1 MPQIHV
7 TGHRNPDLDSIAS
20 ALGYAELKRRLDPSN
35 DYLPARLGEVNAQT
49 EWALARSGAPKPALL
64 RHVHL
69 RARDVMHQAYA
80 TATEDTPIRDVG
92 LTMARENVDLVPVLD
107 DGGALVG
114 LVTEK
119 GLAHR
124 YIRESQGV
132 SDFSERPV
140 GIGAI
145 VQTVAGEL
153 VAGVD
158 RDVDGRL
165 WVVSMEAA
173 TMGALMQP
181 GDIVV
186 VGDRRDAQRQGIEI
200 GVALLVLSNGVSP
213 DPELLTLAEQ
223 RGTAVVV
230 SPLDSYV
237 TSRMIQLSVPCR
249 TIMTS
254 DPLTAEPDD
263 LLSELT
269 QQVLEVYYRA
279 AVVLDATRA
288 PIGMVSRR
296 SLINPRRRRVLL
308 VDHAETSQSVPGV
321 EDAEI
326 VEILDHH
333 HIGSV
338 ETTVPVTATFDPIG
352 STATLV
358 VERFRLSGMEPTPAT
373 ATVLLAAILSDTVIL
388 SSPTTT
394 ERDHAV
400 VRYLELL
407 LRCGATAFGTEMF
420 EASSDVAD
428 VPAREIV
435 ERDAKE
441 YELGSGATVC
451 IAQIETVG
459 QVLAERTGDLLE
471 ALEELRGSRDYAVC
485 ALMVTDIASRG
496 TQLLV
501 AGERAPVERAFSARV
516 TDGVLELPGVMS
528 RKKQVAPALLA
539 AMRGSP
545 G

>member
-1 MPQIHV
+1 ML
-7 TGHRNPDLDSIAS
+7 PDSETL
-20 ALGYAELKRRLDPSN
+20 
-35 DYLPARLGEVNAQT
+35 
-49 EWALARSGAPKPALL
+49 ALAE
-64 RHVHL
+64 RH
-69 RARDVMHQAYA
+69 
-80 TATEDTPIRDVG
+80 
-92 LTMARENVDLVPVLD
+92 
-107 DGGALVG
+107 
-114 LVTEK
+114 
-119 GLAHR
+119 
-124 YIRESQGV
+124 
-132 SDFSERPV
+132 
-140 GIGAI
+140 
-145 VQTVAGEL
+145 
-153 VAGVD
+153 
-158 RDVDGRL
+158 
-165 WVVSMEAA
+165 
-173 TMGALMQP
+173 
-181 GDIVV
+181 
-186 VGDRRDAQRQGIEI
+186 
-200 GVALLVLSNGVSP
+200 
-213 DPELLTLAEQ
+213 
-223 RGTAVVV
+223 GTAVVV

-279 AVVLDATRA
+279 AVVLDGSRA

-296 SLINPRRRRVLL
+296 SLINPRRRLVVL

-358 VERFRLSGMEPTPAT
+358 VERFRLNGMEPTPTT
-373 ATVLLAAILSDTVIL
+373 ATILLGAILSDTVIL

-407 LRCGATAFGTEMF
+407 LQCDATALGAEMF

-435 ERDAKE
+435 DRDAKV
-441 YELGSGATVC
+441 YDVGDATIC

-459 QVLAERTGDLLE
+459 QVLLERTAELLE
-471 ALEELRGSRDYAVC
+471 ALEALRRSRGYAVY
-485 ALMVTDIASRG
+485 ALMVTDIASKG

-501 AGERAPVERAFSARV
+501 AGDEAPVERAFSVEAL
-516 TDGVLELPGVMS
+516 DGVLELPGVMS

-539 AMRGSP
+539 AMRRSP
-545 G
+545 A

>member
-1 MPQIHV
+1 LAEIYV

-20 ALGYAELKRRLDPSN
+20 AIGYAELKRRLDPSN
-35 DYLPARLGEVNAQT
+35 DYVAARLGDANAQT
-49 EWALARSGAPKPALL
+49 EWALARSGAETPVLL
-64 RHVHL
+64 RHIHL
-69 RARDVMHQAYA
+69 RARDVMHQAFT
-80 TATEDTPIRDVG
+80 TATQDTPIRDVG

-107 DGGALVG
+107 DAGALVG

-140 GIGAI
+140 SIRAI

-153 VAGVD
+153 VAGED
-158 RDVDGRL
+158 RAVDGRL

-186 VGDRRDAQRQGIEI
+186 VGDRRDAQRQGIQI
-200 GVALLVLSNGVSP
+200 GVALLVLSNGVLP
-213 DPELLTLAEQ
+213 DSETLALAE
-223 RGTAVVV
+223 RHGTAVVV

-279 AVVLDATRA
+279 AVVLDGSRA

-296 SLINPRRRRVLL
+296 SLINPRRRLVVL

-358 VERFRLSGMEPTPAT
+358 VERFRLNGMEPTPTT
-373 ATVLLAAILSDTVIL
+373 ATILSDTVIL

-407 LRCGATAFGTEMF
+407 LQCDATALGAEMF

-435 ERDAKE
+435 DRDAKV
-441 YELGSGATVC
+441 YDVGDATIC

-459 QVLAERTGDLLE
+459 QVLLERTAELLE
-471 ALEELRGSRDYAVC
+471 ALEALRRSRGYAVY
-485 ALMVTDIASRG
+485 ALMVTDIASKG

-501 AGERAPVERAFSARV
+501 AGDEAPVERAFSVEAL
-516 TDGVLELPGVMS
+516 DGVLELPGVMS

-539 AMRGSP
+539 AMRRSP
-545 G
+545 A

>member
-1 MPQIHV
+1 MAEIYV
-7 TGHRNPDLDSIAS
+7 TGHRNPDLDSVAS
-20 ALGYAELKRRLDPSN
+20 AIGYAELKRRLDPAN
-35 DYLPARLGEVNAQT
+35 DYVAARLGAANAQT
-49 EWALARSGAPKPALL
+49 EWALERSGARAPVLL
-64 RHVHL
+64 PHVHL
-69 RARDVMHQAYA
+69 RARDVMHQAYT
-80 TATEDTPIRDVG
+80 TATQDTPIREVG
-92 LTMARENVDLVPVLD
+92 LTMARENVDLVPILD
-107 DGGALVG
+107 DAGVLVG

-140 GIGAI
+140 NVSAI
-145 VQTVAGEL
+145 VQTVRGEL
-153 VAGVD
+153 VAGDD
-158 RDVDGRL
+158 RAVDGRL
-165 WVVSMEAA
+165 WVVSMEAT
-173 TMGALMQP
+173 TMGALMKP

-186 VGDRRDAQRQGIEI
+186 VGDRRDAQRQGIQI
-200 GVALLVLSNGVSP
+200 GAALLVLSNGVVP
-213 DPELLTLAEQ
+213 DAGTLALAEE

-263 LLSELT
+263 LVSELT

-279 AVVLDATRA
+279 AVVLDGARA

-308 VDHAETSQSVPGV
+308 VDHAETAQSVPGV

-358 VERFRLSGMEPTPAT
+358 VERFRLNGMEPMPTTAT
-373 ATVLLAAILSDTVIL
+373 ALLAAVLSDTVIL

-394 ERDHAV
+394 DRDHAV

-407 LRCGATAFGTEMF
+407 LQCDATEFGTAMF

-428 VPAREIV
+428 VPAREIID
-435 ERDAKE
+435 RDAKE
-441 YELGSGATVC
+441 YEVGSDATIC

-459 QVLAERTGDLLE
+459 QVLLERTSELLE
-471 ALEELRGSRDYAVC
+471 ALEELRLSRGYALF
-485 ALMVTDIASRG
+485 ALMVTDIASKG

-501 AGERAPVERAFSARV
+501 AGNRAPVERAFAVESL
-516 TDGVLELPGVMS
+516 DGVLDLPGVMS
-528 RKKQVAPALLA
+528 RKKQVAPKLLA
-539 AMRGSP
+539 AY
-545 G
+545 

>member
-1 MPQIHV
+1 MAEIYV

-20 ALGYAELKRRLDPSN
+20 AIGYAELKQRLDPSN
-35 DYLPARLGEVNAQT
+35 DYLAARLGNANAQT
-49 EWALARSGAPKPALL
+49 EWALTRSGAETPALL
-64 RHVHL
+64 RHIHL
-69 RARDVMHQAYA
+69 RARDVMHQAFT
-80 TATEDTPIRDVG
+80 TATQDTPIRDVG

-107 DGGALVG
+107 DAGALVG

-132 SDFSERPV
+132 SDFGERPV
-140 GIGAI
+140 SIGAI

-153 VAGVD
+153 VAGED
-158 RDVDGRL
+158 RAVDGRL

-200 GVALLVLSNGVSP
+200 GVALLVLSNGVRP
-213 DPELLTLAEQ
+213 DSNTLALAEQ

-279 AVVLDATRA
+279 AVVLDGNRA

-358 VERFRLSGMEPTPAT
+358 VERFRLNGMEPTTTT
-373 ATVLLAAILSDTVIL
+373 ATILLGAILSDTVIL

-407 LRCGATAFGTEMF
+407 LQCDATELGTEMF
-420 EASSDVAD
+420 EASSDVAE

-435 ERDAKE
+435 DRDAKE
-441 YELGSGATVC
+441 YDVGADAVIC

-459 QVLAERTGDLLE
+459 QVLLERTSELLE
-471 ALEELRGSRDYAVC
+471 ALEELRRSRGYAIY
-485 ALMVTDIASRG
+485 ALMVTDIASKG

-501 AGERAPVERAFSARV
+501 AGEKAPIERAFSVEAL
-516 TDGVLELPGVMS
+516 DGVLELPGVMS

-539 AMRGSP
+539 AMRTP
-545 G
+545 PA

>member
-1 MPQIHV
+1 MAEIYV
-7 TGHRNPDLDSIAS
+7 TGHRNPDLDSVAS
-20 ALGYAELKRRLDPSN
+20 AIGYAELKRRLDPAN
-35 DYLPARLGEVNAQT
+35 DYVAARLGAANAQT
-49 EWALARSGAPKPALL
+49 EWALERSGAEAPVLL
-64 RHVHL
+64 AHVHL
-69 RARDVMHQAYA
+69 RARDVMHQAFT
-80 TATEDTPIRDVG
+80 TATQDTPIREVG
-92 LTMARENVDLVPVLD
+92 LTMARENVDLVPILD
-107 DGGALVG
+107 DAGGLVG

-140 GIGAI
+140 NVGAI
-145 VQTVAGEL
+145 VQTVRGKL
-153 VAGVD
+153 VAGED
-158 RDVDGRL
+158 RAVDGRL

-200 GVALLVLSNGVSP
+200 GAALLVLSNGVAP
-213 DPELLTLAEQ
+213 DAETLALAEE

-263 LLSELT
+263 LVSELT

-279 AVVLDATRA
+279 AVVLDGARA

-308 VDHAETSQSVPGV
+308 VDHAETAQSVPGV

-358 VERFRLSGMEPTPAT
+358 VERFRLNGMEPTPAT
-373 ATVLLAAILSDTVIL
+373 ATALLAAVLSDTVIL

-394 ERDHAV
+394 DRDHAV

-407 LRCGATAFGTEMF
+407 LRCDATEFGTAMF

-428 VPAREIV
+428 VPALAIID
-435 ERDAKE
+435 RDAKE
-441 YELGSGATVC
+441 YAVGVDATIC

-459 QVLAERTGDLLE
+459 QVLQERTSELLD
-471 ALEELRGSRDYAVC
+471 ALEQLRVSRGYALY
-485 ALMVTDIASRG
+485 ALMVTDIASKS

-501 AGERAPVERAFSARV
+501 AGDRAPVERAFAV
-516 TDGVLELPGVMS
+516 EGLDGVLDLPGVMS
-528 RKKQVAPALLA
+528 RKKQVAPKLLA
-539 AMRGSP
+539 AY
-545 G
+545 